1 MKPVDVTSSR
11 YIDFDKTKEGPKEGP
26 KFKVGY
32 HVRIS
37 KHKNIFVKDYV
48 PNNSEKA
55 LVVKKLIILFRRH
68 MLLVT
73 LMVKKLFKHFTKKN
87 CKKQIKNNLELK
99 K

>member
-1 MKPVDVTSSR
+1 MKPVDTTSSR
-11 YIDFDKTKEGPKEGP
+11 YIEFYKTKEGPKEGS

-37 KHKNIFVKDYV
+37 KYKNIFVKDYV
-48 PNNSEKA
+48 PNCSEKA

-73 LMVKKLFKHFTKKN
+73 LMAKKLFKHFTKKN
-87 CKKQIKNNLELK
+87 CKKQIKKNLELK

>member
-11 YIDFDKTKEGPKEGP
+11 YIDFDKTKEDPKEGP

-48 PNNSEKA
+48 PNYSEKA

-73 LMVKKLFKHFTKKN
+73 LMVKN
-87 CKKQIKNNLELK
+87 CSNILRKRIVRNKSKII
-99 K
+99 